1 MTGFWDTAGNEKDGH
16 TPCFKFNQ
24 KSKQMNKAALGA
36 GKYDEDSER
45 GDVTEGGREH
55 GGS

>member
-1 MTGFWDTAGNEKDGH
+1 MAGFWDTAGNNKDGH
-16 TPCFKFNQ
+16 ALCFKFNQ
-24 KSKQMNKAALGA
+24 RSKQMNKAALGA

-45 GDVTEGGREH
+45 GDVIEGGREH